1 MDKILYK
8 GKELFSP
15 KLDIVFKNLFGVEDS
30 KETLRHFLNSVL
42 DLNITSTDDIK
53 LSNTEIVPNS
63 PSKKSSRLD
72 VCLVVE
78 NSVTKE
84 HIDIEIQLENE
95 HNMMKRSMFY
105 VAKLFSN
112 QLGSSENYNEL
123 GRAVCLS
130 ILDFNLFD
138 DERYIHRGRIKD
150 IETNIEF
157 SDCLEVNF
165 IEMKKLPKEIDLA
178 KKPKELWLM
187 FLNAKTEEELNML
200 VDQSP
205 EIAVAVDKLERIS
218 SNEEFQHQALMREK
232 ALRDYNSG
240 MANAEQ
246 RGIEKGKI
254 EIARNLLLMNMS
266 IDDISKAT
274 GLTAEE
280 IEKIKSEI

>member
-1 MDKILYK
+1 MSKILYK

-15 KLDIVFKNLFGVEDS
+15 KLDIVFKNVFGTEDS

-42 DLNITSTDDIK
+42 DMNISSTDEIK
-53 LSNTEIVPNS
+53 LSNTEIIPGQ
-63 PSKKSSRLD
+63 PGKKSSRLD

-84 HIDIEIQLENE
+84 HIDIQLENE
-95 HNMMKRSMFY
+95 KNMMKRCMFY

-112 QLGSSENYNEL
+112 QLESSEDYNKL

-138 DERYIHRGRIKD
+138 DERYIHRGRVCD
-150 IETNIEF
+150 IETHIEF
-157 SDCLEVNF
+157 TDCLEVNF
-165 IEMKKLPKEIDLA
+165 IEMKKFTNKMDLA
-178 KKPKELWLM
+178 RNPKELWLM
-187 FLNAKTEEELNML
+187 FLNARTEEELNML

-240 MANAEQ
+240 MINAEQ
-246 RGIEKGKI
+246 RGEYNKAVKMAKNMLLDNEPIDKIIRYTELTVEQIESLK
-254 EIARNLLLMNMS
+254 N
-266 IDDISKAT
+266 
-274 GLTAEE
+274 
-280 IEKIKSEI
+280 